1 MRAGALPEDGLLER
15 LLDAALEGLHSY
27 ARSGEL
33 QAPAHYRLA
42 FRELGLAIG
51 LHAVQRMSHPLVL
64 GPGSLSPTA
73 RRQLKELSHYVPL
86 ASRIESFWRQPAQR
100 RVASWV
106 EHRDINEVML
116 ATSLAPEGFLVLDLC
131 D

>member
-1 MRAGALPEDGLLER
+1 MGNRPDLQNPTWGAAV
-15 LLDAALEGLHSY
+15 AALEGLHSY

-100 RVASWV
+100 RVA
-106 EHRDINEVML
+106 
-116 ATSLAPEGFLVLDLC
+116 AALDALRAALEKA
-131 D
+131 